1 MFFSHDFRAVNRI
14 GPQLSV
20 DRPRVLAFG
29 GGKGGAGRTT
39 LCTEVARSFARR
51 HERVLCVDASWGC
64 PTIQTHLAVDE
75 REIPPD
81 DAAPALEDD
90 GAHIADFIRSTQT
103 ANLWVTSIAEA
114 RRTPFLRPDLS
125 AYGLIRQL
133 HALDFDWICIDLA
146 PGLDPLDV
154 GLFTLSDI
162 PLLVATP
169 EPGAVRVTTQFLRH
183 ALLEAIR
190 YHPDAQRR
198 TEELESL
205 LYDQPL
211 AFSVESILAS
221 ATSDEV
227 RSLVEEA
234 ATELECY
241 LAVNL
246 VREGAEQDLGYV
258 LCHAWHRALSLF
270 PRYLSAVDYENRRW
284 FYHRR
289 TTGKS
294 AVRGDEALSRDIER
308 LAQTILD
315 VSAVDAKFPRPVPN
329 DKDAIEDDLHPAL
342 QLGISPDSS
351 RNEVRQHCRQLW
363 EGYKRERAV
372 DVVFDDSETR
382 PAIAEQL
389 ETLYRKVLTL
399 PSDTFDSVRDLE
411 APPGTRVGLSA
422 ASSSNPEHR
431 ATSPPRG
438 SRSAPPGGTR
448 SESVGLDSSS
458 STGERTVE
466 DSEQNTGEASREK
479 DDAAGPPTE
488 PPDQS
493 TPPNQSKSEEESGK
507 SSGDELVPE
516 GDLEPLPDVGAPDH
530 SEPGELIEAMRRRE
544 SISLQEL
551 SRRTHVGVKYL
562 TAIEDGDIDVLPRP
576 VYLRGYLRDIARAF
590 DVDADALVRAYV
602 DRLDDSR
609 L

>member
-1 MFFSHDFRAVNRI
+1 MFFSHVFRAVNRI

-29 GGKGGAGRTT
+29 GGKGGVGRTT

-64 PTIQTHLAVDE
+64 PTIQTHLVVDE
-75 REIPPD
+75 QELLPD
-81 DAAPALEDD
+81 DGAPALEDD

-125 AYGLIRQL
+125 AFGLIRQL

-154 GLFTLSDI
+154 GLFALSDI

-198 TEELESL
+198 TDELESL

-211 AFSVESILAS
+211 AFSVESILS
-221 ATSDEV
+221 STTSEEV
-227 RSLVEEA
+227 RTIVEEA

-294 AVRGDEALSRDIER
+294 AVRGDEALSRDIEK

-315 VSAVDAKFPRPVPN
+315 ISAVDAKFPRPVPN

-382 PAIAEQL
+382 PAIAEEL

-422 ASSSNPEHR
+422 SSSSSPEHR

-438 SRSAPPGGTR
+438 SRSAPPEGTR
-448 SESVGLDSSS
+448 SGSEGLGSSS
-458 STGERTVE
+458 STGESADE
-466 DSEQNTGEASREK
+466 NSEQMTGGP
-479 DDAAGPPTE
+479 DDSSGPRTE

-493 TPPNQSKSEEESGK
+493 TPPDRSTSENTPAGATGDDLEE
-507 SSGDELVPE
+507 
-516 GDLEPLPDVGAPDH
+516 DLEPLPDVGAPDH